1 MIELLCT
8 NIARATRDRSGS
20 VAVELALSMFPLL
33 ALLLGGIT
41 YSGLLASLLVLN
53 HAASE
58 GARAA
63 IAGTT
68 LCERQDR
75 AVDTARRSLIF
86 GPIVD
91 TAQVSATVTE
101 DEVTLQ
107 IVYAYKQ
114 APLTPVLFFVPET
127 LTTSMVARTDGPE
140 YPAGEC

>member
-1 MIELLCT
+1 MIRTLCA
-8 NIARATRDRSGS
+8 NIRKAACDRSGG
-20 VAVELALSMFPLL
+20 VAVEFALSMFPLM

-63 IAGTT
+63 VAGTT
-68 LCERQDR
+68 LCERRDR
-75 AVDTARRSLIF
+75 AVDIARRSLVF

-91 TAQVSATVTE
+91 TAQVSATVTA

-127 LTTSMVARTDGPE
+127 LTTSMVAHTDGPE